1 MPYSDQE
8 AFLNAYLKNYVKA
21 QQNAV
26 NGGKTGMSSARYT
39 GQQAM
44 NAAPTT
50 LPDYGDIANGFTT
63 AYTKQLAAVEAQRE
77 KEAKAAQ
84 AAAEKEARAAA
95 SAAKKASSSTTKSKK
110 LKKEELKALDS
121 ELEELAKT
129 RVALQE
135 RKETRDTNTRE
146 RIKENVGD
154 TAGISSLTA
163 ASRTF
168 APERK
173 GSATKKSFS
182 QRVAAGV
189 KGLAKGASAY
199 KQMKA
204 ARGGVSAEDSVDL
217 GGTPTQ
223 QATAAKQKSRTKAR
237 ASVAKQNFTT
247 QELDARLTATNQ
259 RMRELQKQGKTQT
272 REYRQ
277 LQNQH
282 DTYATALGVDTLAGR
297 AGAIELGA
305 VTGFGGGV
313 ANMGDATLRAIRGQ
327 SASMDIPEYEAASD
341 DLQAAN
347 EQRDALIQMGR
358 AYTDGPDGPVATPEF
373 QKVLDKIKAA
383 KDVRAENQITP
394 EQNKV
399 VKSILDYSTE
409 QTQKAQAGLNDQGR
423 FLVGAIGGVS
433 QLLPAF
439 AAAAAAPEAAPV
451 LIPVLMGASAAGNRV
466 NELEQ
471 RGIPLNQA
479 VLRGAMS
486 GAVSGVT
493 NKLPLEQGAELIAG
507 GGPGVLRAMA
517 RQALSEGGQEASEY
531 AADYG
536 LDVLAG
542 DPDANFSLAELGQQA
557 LGGALGGAISAA
569 GSSLIGSGVNRAR
582 EVLGANGNAPV
593 DTDVQQAEPVSPAP
607 ETSVSPEPESVSPN
621 PETAVQQP
629 LETTQEGIPELG
641 VVAPDTAPKTAIDVI
656 VDAYRNGTLTNKQI
670 NQLKPGG
677 ELRQAFEEATGVTL
691 PDTSS
696 ETRKALRTGAQ
707 NEIPYLHPVDSA
719 ANTGYDGTNETYTGG
734 ASYDGQ
740 GEQSRDFAQPNREGR
755 EGVPELL
762 RNPANGGGSGTG
774 ADIVDG
780 RNATGRSQVVRG
792 FITASPETQA
802 AVAQSGAT
810 PLELR
815 DTTSDPQLFST
826 ALEEARQKNPHGL
839 MVSPKTVEEL
849 NQPGTITFMSA
860 DNMAGALV
868 TADGDIEAVFKNP
881 QSKAKRAVTP
891 LLITAVENGG
901 HKLDCYGDGLVQKY
915 NQSGFEAVA
924 KIPFNAGEAE
934 AGWTYGNQ
942 DVYVMK
948 LRDGVTAQDI
958 AGQLGKSEMDG
969 GFHIQTGAELANL
982 PVFDDYDE
990 ALAYRDSLLTTPAES
1005 GNIPELMPTANQSV
1019 QEPIPTL
1026 ADHPNTVGAAQRQFD
1041 RPEVASQSHMTRDTD
1056 NDYLQPLV
1064 QSDQGGEQQFTHER
1078 VSNADRMKIAANSM
1092 ETESRDEIVS
1102 RLTSKEQ
1109 WDADDTAL
1117 AGSVLREWDLALGDM
1132 DKSGDAY
1139 KQALAQK
1146 MKFTQRISESNTM
1159 NAQALQMTQEFTT
1172 PETAVMQSQKSIK
1185 TAVDRVANGKNKR
1198 KFDQYKGDVETAVA
1212 NAEDTATQKA
1222 NDAVQKAIEAVQQQ
1236 ATDTDEQPSN
1246 ATKRG
1251 KRTEK
1256 TQDEANQPSAEDVLS
1271 RKLAAAVK
1279 RHVTDGKESSV
1290 EDVVQSE
1297 MLSQLTKMATSDT
1310 EKGARPQKPKLT
1322 VEEKLQTA
1330 LDNQETYSHVWEA
1343 AKEALTERY
1352 KDNADMSSRL
1362 QAFFDDAGESGLYGK
1377 DTIKQLVSKY
1387 TKDQGIDFKALV
1399 KKSRGDKQATL
1410 REIQDRIQDTF
1421 DMDDTQAQRIA
1432 EMAMNEYS
1440 KALSEAADANLK
1452 AIRGGKGKTSKSTHD
1467 QFLELLRMGVYD
1479 EGDVQAY
1486 AASKFGVQP
1495 LTAEQCQ
1502 QILDLAERAE
1512 QLPVNSRERVAM
1524 ENEAAAIAAQNV
1536 SGSFRDAWDT
1546 WRYTSMLLSARTNEK
1561 NIGGNVSM
1569 GLNARAKDV
1578 VLASMEWMINKVAPG
1593 KVERTTAIV
1602 TPFTENGRA
1611 LLAASANDAD
1621 LNSYR
1626 QLSSTSERMNL
1637 ARDMQQHRETF
1648 RSLASPDSN
1657 NIVTKFL
1664 SGLDRLAARA
1674 SAPLEVSDYEG
1685 AFGVLEGLRGI
1696 NKTMDAAIDWI
1707 QDSAASATNKGVLGV
1722 AGLKNNY
1729 AWSLA
1734 QYLKANGADAS
1745 IFDATDAQSLD
1756 LLDRARA
1763 HAIQQA
1769 LINTY
1774 HAESETASAVSKFK
1788 ADLRGSD
1795 NFAHRVLGDI
1805 VEGLLPFVKTP
1816 INVAKQS
1823 VQYSPLGFVSTAA
1836 EGVKVAR
1843 GTGDVNLMLDH
1854 AAASVT
1860 GSALFALGG
1869 ILAEKGLLTAGIS
1882 DDEKDKAN
1890 LEGRQ
1895 EYSLQL
1901 VDNDGKLHS
1910 YTIDWANAAAIP
1922 MFAGAEYSKLTA
1934 SDGASL
1940 NSVVSASQQVLEP
1953 LLEMSFLQGLNNNL
1967 ESLRYSEKPYIY
1979 GIAEQALSSYATQG
1993 IPTLV
1998 GQVARS
2004 VDPVRR
2010 STYSGTT
2017 GIESDIGYTAN
2028 KIRNKIPFL
2037 SETGQPYID
2046 AFGDTQP
2053 NTGGSF
2059 AGRLAYNMLSPGYY
2073 SETTDDPVKQGVL
2086 DLANSSGDNSV
2097 IPEVAEKKVSWTSD
2111 KERHSYQLSPQEYT
2125 DFATQSGQLRKDM
2138 AEAVLDSRYNEE
2150 QQVQL
2155 IPELYSTAGKIAALD
2170 IVPDYSVGPEEQ
2182 KRIDIYNQY
2191 GIEGLMNWIAY
2202 RKYANTDGKTGINQ
2216 SEARAWLNDS
2226 NMSEA
2231 MKDAFWDAS
2240 STTWKSKR

>member
-8 AFLNAYLKNYVKA
+8 AFLNAYLKNYAKA
-21 QQNAV
+21 QQNAI
-26 NGGKTGMSSARYT
+26 NSGKTGMSSARYT

-44 NAAPTT
+44 SAAPTT
-50 LPDYGDIANGFTT
+50 LPDYGDIANSFTT

-95 SAAKKASSSTTKSKK
+95 RAAKKASSSTTKSKK
-110 LKKEELKALDS
+110 LKKEELKALDA

-173 GSATKKSFS
+173 GSATKKRFS

-189 KGLAKGASAY
+189 KGFAKGASAY
-199 KQMKA
+199 KQMQK

-217 GGTPTQ
+217 GGVQTP
-223 QATAAKQKSRTKAR
+223 QAKAAKQKSRTKSR

-259 RMRELQKQGKTQT
+259 RMRELQKQGKTKT

-282 DTYATALGVDTLAGR
+282 DTYATALGVDSLAGR

-305 VTGFGGGV
+305 FTGFAGGV

-399 VKSILDYSTE
+399 VKSILDYSNE
-409 QTQKAQAGLNDQGR
+409 QNQKAQAGLNDQGR
-423 FLVGAIGGVS
+423 LLVGAIGGAS
-433 QLLPAF
+433 QIIPA
-439 AAAAAAPEAAPV
+439 AVAAAAAPEAAPV

-486 GAVSGVT
+486 GVVSGVT
-493 NKLPLEQGAELIAG
+493 NKLPIEQGAELIAG

-582 EVLGANGNAPV
+582 EALGANGNAPV
-593 DTDVQQAEPVSPAP
+593 DTDVQQAEQVSSD
-607 ETSVSPEPESVSPN
+607 T
-621 PETAVQQP
+621 ETAPQQP
-629 LETTQEGIPELG
+629 
-641 VVAPDTAPKTAIDVI
+641 TAAAQDAVQSPVTAAVE
-656 VDAYRNGTLTNKQI
+656 AFRNGTLTNQ
-670 NQLKPGG
+670 QLDDLKPGG
-677 ELRQAFEEATGVTL
+677 ALRSEFEAATGMTL
-691 PDTSS
+691 PETSS
-696 ETRKALRTGAQ
+696 ETRKALKAEAQ
-707 NEIPYLHPVDSA
+707 IQTIPTLSEDAGYVPAGYHAEDS
-719 ANTGYDGTNETYTGG
+719 GYIGG
-734 ASYDGQ
+734 AT
-740 GEQSRDFAQPNREGR
+740 SRDIAAEITGK
-755 EGVPELL
+755 
-762 RNPANGGGSGTG
+762 GSKSVYTRQL
-774 ADIVDG
+774 ADIRDRFLDAVQNGEDTSTIEQEAQALAEKMFPESAFVENTDADYV
-780 RNATGRSQVVRG
+780 RALREALKKPVRVTDAELSDLENAL
-792 FITASPETQA
+792 
-802 AVAQSGAT
+802 GAT
-810 PLELR
+810 RTEINRRYGLNLVKTGDASTSGLDQAVMELGEAFP
-815 DTTSDPQLFST
+815 DVDLF
-826 ALEEARQKNPHGL
+826 AHP
-839 MVSPKTVEEL
+839 
-849 NQPGTITFMSA
+849 A
-860 DNMAGALV
+860 DAFAE
-868 TADGDIEAVFKNP
+868 I
-881 QSKAKRAVTP
+881 
-891 LLITAVENGG
+891 
-901 HKLDCYGDGLVQKY
+901 VQKY
-915 NQSGFEAVA
+915 DQLKNGVQAVDTESMKAARAYVADHILYGDSLDAAMAREA
-924 KIPFNAGEAE
+924 
-934 AGWTYGNQ
+934 
-942 DVYVMK
+942 
-948 LRDGVTAQDI
+948 
-958 AGQLGKSEMDG
+958 
-969 GFHIQTGAELANL
+969 QTDAELANL

-990 ALAYRDSLLTTPAES
+990 ALAYRDSLLTTPAEN

-1064 QSDQGGEQQFTHER
+1064 QRDQGGEQKFTHER

-1092 ETESRDEIVS
+1092 ETESRAEIVS

-1132 DKSGDAY
+1132 DKSGEAY

-1185 TAVDRVANGKNKR
+1185 TAVDRVANGINKR
-1198 KFDQYKGDVETAVA
+1198 KFDQYKSDVETAIA

-1222 NDAVQKAIEAVQQQ
+1222 NDAVQKAIETVQQQ
-1236 ATDTDEQPSN
+1236 VANETDKPSVDD
-1246 ATKRG
+1246 ALG
-1251 KRTEK
+1251 
-1256 TQDEANQPSAEDVLS
+1256 
-1271 RKLAAAVK
+1271 RKLAAAVN
-1279 RHVTDGKESSV
+1279 RYATDGKEASV

-1322 VEEKLQTA
+1322 VEQKLQTA
-1330 LDNQETYSHVWEA
+1330 LDNQETYTQAWEA
-1343 AKEALTERY
+1343 AKEALAERY

-1362 QAFFDDAGESGLYGK
+1362 QAFFNDAGESGLYGK

-1410 REIQDRIQDTF
+1410 REIQERIQDTF

-1452 AIRGGKGKTSKSTHD
+1452 AIMDGKSKTSKSTHD
-1467 QFLELLRMGVYD
+1467 HFLELLRMGIYD
-1479 EGDVQAY
+1479 NEDVKAY

-1512 QLPVNSRERVAM
+1512 QLPVNSRERVLL
-1524 ENEAAAIAAQNV
+1524 ESEAATIAARNV

-1602 TPFTENGRA
+1602 TPFTADGRA

-1745 IFDATDAQSLD
+1745 IFDATDAQSLA
-1756 LLDRARA
+1756 LLDKARA

-1774 HAESETASAVSKFK
+1774 HAESKTASAVAKFK

-1795 NFAHRVLGDI
+1795 NFARRVLGDI
-1805 VEGLLPFVKTP
+1805 VEGQLPFVKTP

-1823 VQYSPLGFVSTAA
+1823 FQYSPLGFVSTAA
-1836 EGVKVAR
+1836 EGIKVAR

-1922 MFAGAEYSKLTA
+1922 MFAGAEYAKLTA

-1967 ESLRYSEKPYIY
+1967 ESLRYSEDPYVY
-1979 GIAEQALSSYATQG
+1979 GMAKQSLSSYATQG
-1993 IPTLV
+1993 IPTLA

-2046 AFGDTQP
+2046 AFGDTEENP
-2053 NTGGSF
+2053 GGNF
-2059 AGRLAYNMLSPGYY
+2059 VGRLAYNMFSPGYY
-2073 SETTDDPVKQGVL
+2073 SETTDDPVQLGLL
-2086 DLANSSGDNSV
+2086 DLANSTGNDEV
-2097 IPEVAEKKVSWTSD
+2097 IPELAAKKLSWTVD
-2111 KERHSYQLSPQEYT
+2111 KEKHTYQLSPQEYT
-2125 DFATQSGQLRKDM
+2125 DFATQQGQLRKDM
-2138 AEAVLDSRYNEE
+2138 AEAVLDSRYTEE
-2150 QQVQL
+2150 QQVEL

-2170 IVPDYSVGPEEQ
+2170 IVPDYSVGTEER

-2191 GIEGLMNWIAY
+2191 GIDGLMNWIAY
-2202 RKYANTDGKTGINQ
+2202 RKYASTDGKTGINQ

-2226 NMSEA
+2226 DMSEA
-2231 MKDAFWDAS
+2231 MKDAFWAAS
-2240 STTWKSKR
+2240 SSNWKSSR

>member
-8 AFLNAYLKNYVKA
+8 AFLNAYLKNYAKA
-21 QQNAV
+21 QQNAI
-26 NGGKTGMSSARYT
+26 NSGKTGMSSARYT

-50 LPDYGDIANGFTT
+50 LPDYGDIAGSFTT

-95 SAAKKASSSTTKSKK
+95 KAAKKASSSTTKSKK

-121 ELEELAKT
+121 ELEEMAKT

-135 RKETRDTNTRE
+135 RKETQDTNTRE

-173 GSATKKSFS
+173 GSATKKNFS
-182 QRVAAGV
+182 QRFAAGV
-189 KGLAKGASAY
+189 KGLAKGASTY
-199 KQMKA
+199 KQMQK

-217 GGTPTQ
+217 GGDQTP
-223 QATAAKQKSRTKAR
+223 QATAAKQRARTKTR

-259 RMRELQKQGKTQT
+259 RMRELQKQGKTKT

-282 DTYATALGVDTLAGR
+282 DTYATALGVDSLAGR

-341 DLQAAN
+341 DLQEAN

-358 AYTDGPDGPVATPEF
+358 AYTDTPNGPVATPEF
-373 QKVLDKIKAA
+373 QQVLDRIASA
-383 KDVRAENQITP
+383 KGIRAENQITP

-423 FLVGAIGGVS
+423 LLVGAIGGVS
-433 QLLPAF
+433 QLLTAA

-582 EVLGANGNAPV
+582 EALGANENAPV
-593 DTDVQQAEPVSPAP
+593 DTDVQQAEPVSPD
-607 ETSVSPEPESVSPN
+607 T
-621 PETAVQQP
+621 ETAPQQP
-629 LETTQEGIPELG
+629 
-641 VVAPDTAPKTAIDVI
+641 TAAAQDAVQSPVTAAVE
-656 VDAYRNGTLTNKQI
+656 AFRNGTLTNQ
-670 NQLKPGG
+670 QLDDLKPGG
-677 ELRQAFEEATGVTL
+677 ALRSEFEAATGMTL
-691 PDTSS
+691 PETSS
-696 ETRKALRTGAQ
+696 ETRKVLKAGMQ
-707 NEIPYLHPVDSA
+707 EEIPYLRPVDSA
-719 ANTGYDGTNETYTGG
+719 ENTGYDGTNETYTGG
-734 ASYDGQ
+734 AS
-740 GEQSRDFAQPNREGR
+740 
-755 EGVPELL
+755 
-762 RNPANGGGSGTG
+762 
-774 ADIVDG
+774 
-780 RNATGRSQVVRG
+780 
-792 FITASPETQA
+792 
-802 AVAQSGAT
+802 
-810 PLELR
+810 
-815 DTTSDPQLFST
+815 
-826 ALEEARQKNPHGL
+826 
-839 MVSPKTVEEL
+839 
-849 NQPGTITFMSA
+849 
-860 DNMAGALV
+860 
-868 TADGDIEAVFKNP
+868 
-881 QSKAKRAVTP
+881 
-891 LLITAVENGG
+891 
-901 HKLDCYGDGLVQKY
+901 
-915 NQSGFEAVA
+915 
-924 KIPFNAGEAE
+924 
-934 AGWTYGNQ
+934 
-942 DVYVMK
+942 
-948 LRDGVTAQDI
+948 
-958 AGQLGKSEMDG
+958 
-969 GFHIQTGAELANL
+969 
-982 PVFDDYDE
+982 
-990 ALAYRDSLLTTPAES
+990 DSLLTTPAES
-1005 GNIPELMPTANQSV
+1005 GSIPELMPTANQSV

-1064 QSDQGGEQQFTHER
+1064 QSDQGGEQKFTHER

-1132 DKSGDAY
+1132 DKSGEAY

-1198 KFDQYKGDVETAVA
+1198 KFDQYKSDVETAIA

-1222 NDAVQKAIEAVQQQ
+1222 NDAVQKAIETAKQQV
-1236 ATDTDEQPSN
+1236 ANETDQTSV
-1246 ATKRG
+1246 
-1251 KRTEK
+1251 
-1256 TQDEANQPSAEDVLS
+1256 EDALG
-1271 RKLAAAVK
+1271 RKLAAAVN
-1279 RHVTDGKESSV
+1279 RYATDGKEASV

-1310 EKGARPQKPKLT
+1310 EKGARPKNPKLT
-1322 VEEKLQTA
+1322 VEQKLQTA
-1330 LDNQETYSHVWEA
+1330 LDNQETYTQAWEA

-1440 KALSEAADANLK
+1440 KALSEAADSNLK
-1452 AIRGGKGKTSKSTHD
+1452 AIRDGKSKTSKSTHD

-1512 QLPVNSRERVAM
+1512 QLPANSRERVLL
-1524 ENEAAAIAAQNV
+1524 ESEAATIAARNL
-1536 SGSFRDAWDT
+1536 SGSFRDAWDV
-1546 WRYTSMLLSARTNEK
+1546 WRYTSMLFNARTNEK

-1578 VLASMEWMINKVAPG
+1578 VLAAMEWMINKVAPG
-1593 KVERTTAIV
+1593 SVERTTAIV
-1602 TPFTENGRA
+1602 TPFTEDGRA

-1626 QLSSTSERMNL
+1626 QLSGTSERMNL
-1637 ARDMQQHRETF
+1637 ARDMQRHREAF
-1648 RSLASPDSN
+1648 RSLAPSDSN

-1664 SGLDRLAARA
+1664 SGLDHLAARA

-1685 AFGVLEGLRGI
+1685 AFGVLDGLRGI

-1707 QDSAASATNKGVLGV
+1707 QDSAASGTNKGVLGV

-1745 IFDATDAQSLD
+1745 IFDATDAQSLA
-1756 LLDRARA
+1756 LLDKARA

-1774 HAESETASAVSKFK
+1774 HAESKTASAVAKFK

-1795 NFAHRVLGDI
+1795 NFASRVLGDI

-1860 GSALFALGG
+1860 GSLLFALGG

-1922 MFAGAEYSKLTA
+1922 MFAGAEYAKLAA

-1940 NSVVSASQQVLEP
+1940 NSVASASQQVLEP
-1953 LLEMSFLQGLNNNL
+1953 LLEMSFLQGLNDNL
-1967 ESLRYSEKPYIY
+1967 ESLRYSEDPYIY
-1979 GIAEQALSSYATQG
+1979 GMAKQSLSSYATQG
-1993 IPTLV
+1993 IPTLA

-2004 VDPVRR
+2004 IDPIRR

-2037 SETGQPYID
+2037 SVTGQPYID
-2046 AFGDTQP
+2046 AFGDTEENP
-2053 NTGGSF
+2053 GGNF
-2059 AGRLAYNMLSPGYY
+2059 VGRLAYNMFSPGYY
-2073 SETTDDPVKQGVL
+2073 SETTDDPVQLGLL
-2086 DLANSSGDNSV
+2086 DLANSTGNDEV
-2097 IPEVAEKKVSWTSD
+2097 IPELAAKKLSWTVD
-2111 KERHSYQLSPQEYT
+2111 KEKHTYQLSPQEYT
-2125 DFATQSGQLRKDM
+2125 EFATQQGRLRKDM
-2138 AEAVLDSRYNEE
+2138 AEAVLDSRYTEE
-2150 QQVQL
+2150 QQVEL

-2170 IVPDYSVGPEEQ
+2170 IVPDFSVGTEER

-2191 GIEGLMNWIAY
+2191 GIDGLMNWIAY

-2226 NMSEA
+2226 DMSDA
-2231 MKDAFWDAS
+2231 MKDAFWAAS
-2240 STTWKSKR
+2240 SSNWKSSR

>member
-8 AFLNAYLKNYVKA
+8 AFLNAYLKNYAKA
-21 QQNAV
+21 QQNAI
-26 NGGKTGMSSARYT
+26 NSGKTGMSSARYT

-50 LPDYGDIANGFTT
+50 LPDYGDIAGSFTT

-95 SAAKKASSSTTKSKK
+95 KAAKKASSSTTKSKK

-121 ELEELAKT
+121 ELEEMAKT

-135 RKETRDTNTRE
+135 RKETQDTNTRE

-173 GSATKKSFS
+173 GSATKKRLS
-182 QRVAAGV
+182 QRLAAGV
-189 KGLAKGASAY
+189 KGLAKGASTY
-199 KQMKA
+199 KQMQK

-217 GGTPTQ
+217 GGVQTP

-237 ASVAKQNFTT
+237 AAVAKQNFTT

-259 RMRELQKQGKTQT
+259 RMRELQKQGKTKT

-282 DTYATALGVDTLAGR
+282 DTYATALGVDSLAGR

-341 DLQAAN
+341 DLQEAN

-358 AYTDGPDGPVATPEF
+358 AYTDTPNGPVATPEF
-373 QKVLDKIKAA
+373 QQVLDRIASA
-383 KDVRAENQITP
+383 KGIRAENQITP

-423 FLVGAIGGVS
+423 LLVGAIGGVS
-433 QLLPAF
+433 QLLTAA

-582 EVLGANGNAPV
+582 EALGANENAPV
-593 DTDVQQAEPVSPAP
+593 DTDVQQAEPVSPD
-607 ETSVSPEPESVSPN
+607 T
-621 PETAVQQP
+621 ETAPQQP
-629 LETTQEGIPELG
+629 
-641 VVAPDTAPKTAIDVI
+641 TAAAQDAVQSPVTAAVE
-656 VDAYRNGTLTNKQI
+656 AFRNGTLTNQ
-670 NQLKPGG
+670 QLDDLKPGG
-677 ELRQAFEEATGVTL
+677 ALRSEFEAATGMTL
-691 PDTSS
+691 PETSS
-696 ETRKALRTGAQ
+696 ETRKTLKAEAQIQTIPTLSEDAGYVPAGYHAEDPGYIGGATSRDIAAEITGKDGKSVYTRQLADIRDRFLDAVQNGEDTSTIEQEAQALAEKIFPESAFVENTDADYVRALREA
-707 NEIPYLHPVDSA
+707 LKKPVRVTDA
-719 ANTGYDGTNETYTGG
+719 
-734 ASYDGQ
+734 
-740 GEQSRDFAQPNREGR
+740 
-755 EGVPELL
+755 ELSDL
-762 RNPANGGGSGTG
+762 E
-774 ADIVDG
+774 
-780 RNATGRSQVVRG
+780 NAL
-792 FITASPETQA
+792 
-802 AVAQSGAT
+802 GAT
-810 PLELR
+810 RTEINRRYGLNLVKTGDSSTSGLDQAVMELGEAFP
-815 DTTSDPQLFST
+815 DVDLF
-826 ALEEARQKNPHGL
+826 AHP
-839 MVSPKTVEEL
+839 
-849 NQPGTITFMSA
+849 A
-860 DNMAGALV
+860 DAFAE
-868 TADGDIEAVFKNP
+868 I
-881 QSKAKRAVTP
+881 
-891 LLITAVENGG
+891 
-901 HKLDCYGDGLVQKY
+901 VQKY
-915 NQSGFEAVA
+915 DQL
-924 KIPFNAGEAE
+924 K
-934 AGWTYGNQ
+934 
-942 DVYVMK
+942 
-948 LRDGVTAQDI
+948 DGVQAVDTESMKAARAYVADHILYGDSLDAAMAREAQTD
-958 AGQLGKSEMDG
+958 
-969 GFHIQTGAELANL
+969 AELANL

-990 ALAYRDSLLTTPAES
+990 ALAYRDSLLTTPAEN

-1026 ADHPNTVGAAQRQFD
+1026 ENHPNTVGAAQRQFD

-1064 QSDQGGEQQFTHER
+1064 QRDQGGEQKFTHER

-1132 DKSGDAY
+1132 DKSGEAY

-1198 KFDQYKGDVETAVA
+1198 KFDQYKSDVETAIA

-1222 NDAVQKAIEAVQQQ
+1222 NDAVQKAIETAKQQV
-1236 ATDTDEQPSN
+1236 ANETDQPSV
-1246 ATKRG
+1246 
-1251 KRTEK
+1251 
-1256 TQDEANQPSAEDVLS
+1256 EDALG
-1271 RKLAAAVK
+1271 RKLAAAVN
-1279 RHVTDGKESSV
+1279 RYATDGKEASV

-1310 EKGARPQKPKLT
+1310 EKGARPKKPKLT
-1322 VEEKLQTA
+1322 VEQKLQTA
-1330 LDNQETYSHVWEA
+1330 LDNQETYTQAWEA

-1399 KKSRGDKQATL
+1399 KESRGNKQATL
-1410 REIQDRIQDTF
+1410 REIQERIQDTF
-1421 DMDDTQAQRIA
+1421 DMDKTQAQRIA

-1512 QLPVNSRERVAM
+1512 QLPANSRERVLL
-1524 ENEAAAIAAQNV
+1524 ESEAATIAARNL
-1536 SGSFRDAWDT
+1536 SGSFRDAWDV
-1546 WRYTSMLLSARTNEK
+1546 WRYTSMLFNARTNEK

-1593 KVERTTAIV
+1593 SVERTTAIV
-1602 TPFTENGRA
+1602 TPFTEDGRA

-1626 QLSSTSERMNL
+1626 QLSGTSERMNL
-1637 ARDMQQHRETF
+1637 ARDMQRHREAF
-1648 RSLASPDSN
+1648 RSLAPSDSN

-1664 SGLDRLAARA
+1664 SGLDHLAARA

-1707 QDSAASATNKGVLGV
+1707 RASAESATNKGVLGV

-1734 QYLKANGADAS
+1734 QYLKANGEDAS
-1745 IFDATDAQSLD
+1745 IFDATDAKSLA
-1756 LLDRARA
+1756 LLDKARA

-1774 HAESETASAVSKFK
+1774 HAESKTASAVAKFK

-1805 VEGLLPFVKTP
+1805 VEGQLPFVKTP

-1823 VQYSPLGFVSTAA
+1823 LQYSPLGFVSTAA
-1836 EGVKVAR
+1836 EGIKVAR

-1860 GSALFALGG
+1860 GSLLFALGG

-1922 MFAGAEYSKLTA
+1922 MFAGAEYAKLSA

-1940 NSVVSASQQVLEP
+1940 NSVASASQQVLEP
-1953 LLEMSFLQGLNNNL
+1953 LLEMSFLQGLNDNL
-1967 ESLRYSEKPYIY
+1967 ESLRYSEDPYIY
-1979 GIAEQALSSYATQG
+1979 GMAKQSLSSYATQG
-1993 IPTLV
+1993 IPTLA

-2004 VDPVRR
+2004 IDPIRR

-2053 NTGGSF
+2053 NTGGNF
-2059 AGRLAYNMLSPGYY
+2059 VGRLAYNMFSPGYY
-2073 SETTDDPVKQGVL
+2073 SETTDNPVQLGLL
-2086 DLANSSGDNSV
+2086 DLANSTGNDEV
-2097 IPEVAEKKVSWTSD
+2097 IPELAAKNLSWTVD
-2111 KERHSYQLSPQEYT
+2111 KEKHTYQLSPQEYT
-2125 DFATQSGQLRKDM
+2125 DFATQQGQLRKDM
-2138 AEAVLDSRYNEE
+2138 AEAVLDSSYTED
-2150 QQVQL
+2150 QQVEL

-2191 GIEGLMNWIAY
+2191 GIDGLMNWIAY
-2202 RKYANTDGKTGINQ
+2202 RKYASTDGKTGINQ

-2226 NMSEA
+2226 DMSDA
-2231 MKDAFWDAS
+2231 MKDAFWAAS
-2240 STTWKSKR
+2240 SSNWKSSR